1 MKWITRKGLVI
12 STGLL
17 YFSLLFGEYW
27 WCADIVN
34 RVDEIEM
41 QVCELSERMDKVEK
55 SIQNLSYEIDNTY
68 ISDGVVHT
76 HMSDVINDSKELE
89 EEIREEIC
97 LGEIE
102 ALAQLIEAEAG
113 TEDFIGKCLVADVV
127 LNRVQSDSFPNSV
140 IPVIFEHHI
149 RKSDGVDCYQFA
161 TVKYGT
167 FEKAGWNISED
178 SFKAAY
184 QEYYSP
190 KRMDSKI
197 LYFSAG
203 GYNEYCKPAYKYGRH
218 YFGY

>member
-1 MKWITRKGLVI
+1 M
-12 STGLL
+12 GLL
-17 YFSLLFGEYW
+17 YFCLYFTIAW
-27 WCADIVN
+27 WCIDLVE
-34 RVDEIEM
+34 RVDTLNM
-41 QVCELSERMDKVEK
+41 QVCELSERMDRLEN
-55 SIQNLSYEIDNTY
+55 S
-68 ISDGVVHT
+68 ISDLRYNIDKFYIPDTIVHT
-76 HMSDVINDSKELE
+76 HMSDVIEDSKEQIH
-89 EEIREEIC
+89 EEIVE
-97 LGEIE
+97 GEIE

-127 LNRVQSDSFPNSV
+127 LNRVQDNSFPNSV
-140 IPVIFEHHI
+140 VPVIFEHHI

-203 GYNEYCKPAYKYGRH
+203 GYNKYCKPAYKYGRH